1 MVSAVPRP
9 LPLHATRLP
18 ISALCAGQNYGKT
31 SSDNDRR
38 SACRENSSRRA
49 ERLFF
54 LCGIIFFLCEI
65 DIFLCEIDISLCE
78 LYRLTFVK
86 KMSHS
91 CATVFSL
98 TCKRLRTVVRRLD
111 HACANTCSYTC
122 DDLFTSVRQRKTWRK
137 ILSSRRK
144 MIGSRREIALLRRE
158 SGCSWRDT
166 IALPQPLP
174 SIRHCWSTFWA
185 NFLRKSKNIV
195 YLQSIDERTSFR

>member
-1 MVSAVPRP
+1 MANAVLRPSP
-9 LPLHATRLP
+9 LPALYSP

-65 DIFLCEIDISLCE
+65 DIFLCEVDISLCE
-78 LYRLTFVK
+78 LYRLTSVK
-86 KMSHS
+86 KMSHG

-98 TCKRLRTVVRRLD
+98 TCKRLCTVVRRLA
-111 HACANTCSYTC
+111 HTCENTYSYMC
-122 DDLFTSVRQRKTWRK
+122 DGLLTAVRQRKSRRK

-185 NFLRKSKNIV
+185 NVLRKSKNIV